1 MLMYVTML
9 KKQPPLNRAFPFSNK
24 KKKLLEKLTKMFSM
38 Y

>member
-24 KKKLLEKLTKMFSM
+24 KKLLENLTKMFSM